1 MAFQDLLDQV
11 GGLGKFQIIQMAFLL
26 TYNAMAHIHIL
37 LENFTAVIL
46 GHRCWVHIL
55 DNATVSDNDTGTL
68 SQEAL
73 LRISIPL
80 DSSLRPDKCHRFI
93 HPQWQLL
100 HMNGT
105 FSNMSEV
112 DTEPCVDGWVYD
124 RSSFLSTIVTEWDL
138 VCESQSLNSVSKF
151 FFMAG
156 MLIGNIVYGSLSD
169 RFGRRLILTWCLLQL
184 AVADTCAAFAPTFLI
199 YCSLRLLAGMS
210 TLTLGH
216 LLRFDFD
223 LNILPFPKYQAMGTT
238 MAVCAASFGQIL
250 LGSLAFAFR
259 NWHTLQLVVSIPAF
273 FLFISS
279 RWMSE
284 SARWLITNNKPEEGL
299 QELKKAARVNGTKT
313 CADALTMEA
322 VRSTI
327 KEEFKAAQT
336 KPSLCDLFHTPNLCK
351 RICLLSLTLTRI
363 FFIVLWLPTFGLI
376 IHLQHLAS
384 NIFLIQILLGVVT
397 LPVNYLSLWALNHK
411 GRRIS
416 ICFFMTTMG
425 ITFLVNTFV
434 PEEMQTVHMILT
446 TLGGGISFA
455 SVTCSLTHT
464 NELLPTVIRATA
476 LGIIG
481 VCGSLGSA
489 LAPLLMILETYAEPL
504 PWIIYGASCIFAGLV
519 VFLLP
524 ETRNQPLPD
533 SLQDIENGGKDS
545 RKTEQDDT
553 SIKVTHL

>member
-11 GGLGKFQIIQMAFLL
+11 GGLGRFQIIQMAFLL
-26 TYNAMAHIHIL
+26 IYNAMAQTHTL

-80 DSSLRPDKCHRFI
+80 DSNLRPDKCHRFI

-112 DTEPCVDGWVYD
+112 DTEPCMDGWVYD

-138 VCESQSLNSVSKF
+138 VCETQSLNSVSKF

-156 MLIGNIVYGSLSD
+156 MLIGNIVYGTLSD
-169 RFGRRLILTWCLLQL
+169 RFGRRLLLTWCLLQL
-184 AVADTCAAFAPTFLI
+184 AIADTCAAFVPTFLV

-210 TLTLGH
+210 TTTILTNSI
-216 LLRFDFD
+216 LL
-223 LNILPFPKYQAMGTT
+223 IVEWTSPKYQAMGTT
-238 MAVCAASFGQIL
+238 MAVCSASFGQII

-259 NWHTLQLVVSIPAF
+259 NWHTLQLVVSVPMF

-284 SARWLITNNKPEEGL
+284 SARWLITNNKPEESL
-299 QELKKAARVNGTKT
+299 QELKKAARVNGMKT

-327 KEEFKAAQT
+327 KEELKAAQT
-336 KPSLCDLFHTPNLCK
+336 KPSLCNLFHTPNLCK
-351 RICLLSLTLTRI
+351 RICLLSLVRFL
-363 FFIVLWLPTFGLI
+363 VWLPTFGLI
-376 IHLQHLAS
+376 MHLQHLAS
-384 NIFLIQILLGVVT
+384 NVFLIQILLGVVT
-397 LPVNYLSLWALNHK
+397 LPANYLSLWALNHK

-416 ICFFMTTMG
+416 LCFFMTTLG

-545 RKTEQDDT
+545 RKTEQEDT
-553 SIKVTHL
+553 SIKVTHF

>member
-11 GGLGKFQIIQMAFLL
+11 GGLGRFQIIQMAFLL

-46 GHRCWVHIL
+46 GHRCWVHML

-80 DSSLRPDKCHRFI
+80 DSNLRPDKCHRFI

-112 DTEPCVDGWVYD
+112 DTEPCMDGWVYD

-156 MLIGNIVYGSLSD
+156 MLVGNIVYGYLSD
-169 RFGRRLILTWCLLQL
+169 
-184 AVADTCAAFAPTFLI
+184 
-199 YCSLRLLAGMS
+199 
-210 TLTLGH
+210 
-216 LLRFDFD
+216 
-223 LNILPFPKYQAMGTT
+223 
-238 MAVCAASFGQIL
+238 
-250 LGSLAFAFR
+250 
-259 NWHTLQLVVSIPAF
+259 
-273 FLFISS
+273 

-351 RICLLSLTLTRI
+351 RICLLSLVRFLI
-363 FFIVLWLPTFGLI
+363 WLPTFGLI
-376 IHLQHLAS
+376 IHLQYLAS
-384 NIFLIQILLGVVT
+384 NVFLIQILLGVVT

-446 TLGGGISFA
+446 TMGGGISFA

-476 LGIIG
+476 IGIIG

-504 PWIIYGASCIFAGLV
+504 PWIIYGASCILAGLV

-545 RKTEQDDT
+545 RKTEQEDT

>member
-1 MAFQDLLDQV
+1 MSFS
-11 GGLGKFQIIQMAFLL
+11 G
-26 TYNAMAHIHIL
+26 
-37 LENFTAVIL
+37 
-46 GHRCWVHIL
+46 
-55 DNATVSDNDTGTL
+55 VS
-68 SQEAL
+68 SL